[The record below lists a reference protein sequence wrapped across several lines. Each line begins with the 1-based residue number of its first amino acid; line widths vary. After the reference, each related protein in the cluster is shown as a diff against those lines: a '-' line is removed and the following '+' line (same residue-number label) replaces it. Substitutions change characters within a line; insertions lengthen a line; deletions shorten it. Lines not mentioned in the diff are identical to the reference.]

1 MCCGVGTAGGG
12 LLLDARAQHSWAGF
26 ARTVRGREATAGA
39 ILQLKRDSPPRPPH
53 LPPALTR
60 YLLRTIRMYV
70 SLYHCII
77 VDRSRYVC
85 IPQRTYQRT
94 ICPKDTRPKHGPI
107 ALSWRGGWR
116 FACLGLWDNP
126 ASPVIP
132 LLFATVLWLDGERRW
147 CGSVSAPDS
156 HGLTLLNPNLHQI
169 ITCNTYVVKQ
179 QNIYRICVLCR
190 RYILQHLTATIA

>member
-1 MCCGVGTAGGG
+1 MLRSRHCWRRSPAGRT
-12 LLLDARAQHSWAGF
+12 RATQLGRLCSHSP
-26 ARTVRGREATAGA
+26 RPRGNGRSHLAAQTR
-39 ILQLKRDSPPRPPH
+39 QSPPASPPSASVDSI
-53 LPPALTR
+53 PAPDNT
-60 YLLRTIRMYV
+60 YVCITV

-107 ALSWRGGWR
+107 ALSWRGRWR

-156 HGLTLLNPNLHQI
+156 HGLTLLDPNLHQI

-179 QNIYRICVLCR
+179 QHISHMCVM
-190 RYILQHLTATIA
+190 

>member
-156 HGLTLLNPNLHQI
+156 HGLTLLNFNLHQI

-179 QNIYRICVLCR
+179 QYISHMCVM
-190 RYILQHLTATIA
+190 